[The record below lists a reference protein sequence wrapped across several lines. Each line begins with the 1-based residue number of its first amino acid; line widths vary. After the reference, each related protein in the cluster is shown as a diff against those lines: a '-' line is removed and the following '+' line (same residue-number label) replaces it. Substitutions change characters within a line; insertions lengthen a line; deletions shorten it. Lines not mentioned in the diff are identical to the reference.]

1 MIGLASAGCS
11 RAVRRRPNAALVA
24 ESKTSGSSSSGG
36 AVASGMSSAAGAG
49 VEVFLGCRRSC
60 NRTSA
65 LVFIEASV
73 EGLVGTGAGA
83 PIGRP
88 RGRGSAAVG
97 SQWSLS
103 LSNERAQWKWAD
115 SSGIVGVPTMLFAM
129 STQNHCDPE
138 RAVEGMATKIAT
150 ENRR

>member
-49 VEVFLGCRRSC
+49 VAVFLGCRRSC

-73 EGLVGTGAGA
+73 VGLVGTG
-83 PIGRP
+83 P

-97 SQWSLS
+97 SQWWTTLS
-103 LSNERAQWKWAD
+103 LSNERAQWK
-115 SSGIVGVPTMLFAM
+115 
-129 STQNHCDPE
+129 
-138 RAVEGMATKIAT
+138 
-150 ENRR
+150 